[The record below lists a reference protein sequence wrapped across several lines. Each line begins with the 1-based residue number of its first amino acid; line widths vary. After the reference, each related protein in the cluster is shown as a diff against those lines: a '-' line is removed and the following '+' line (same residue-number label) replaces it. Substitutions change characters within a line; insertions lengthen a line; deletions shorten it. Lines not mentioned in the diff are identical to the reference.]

1 MGQVKTMMPLPGF
14 LLSVAFISLSGVM
27 MPGPVFAVTVARGH
41 RSPYAGAR
49 VAVGHGLIEFP
60 LMFLVYYG
68 FAGFLERQAVQAAI
82 GIVGGLMLLWMGY
95 GMIRSSPRQA
105 AVANGN
111 ARLGPVAAGVAT
123 TAANPYFFLW
133 WATVGALLIS
143 RSLAFGLAG
152 FLLLAVIHWLCDLG
166 WDTLVSFVT
175 YRSRRLWTPLVHRIV
190 FTACGLTLAGFGVY
204 FALSAWV

>member
-1 MGQVKTMMPLPGF
+1 MPLPAF

-41 RSPYAGAR
+41 RSPYAGAL
-49 VAVGHGLIEFP
+49 VAVGHGIIEFP

-68 FAGFLERQAVQAAI
+68 FASFLERQAVQAAI
-82 GIVGGLMLLWMGY
+82 GVVGGLMLVWMGY
-95 GMIRSSPRQA
+95 GMIRSSRQPV
-105 AVANGN
+105 AVADSN
-111 ARLGPVAAGVAT
+111 LSFGPVAAGVAT

-152 FLLLAVIHWLCDLG
+152 FLLFTVTHWLCDLG

-175 YRSRRLWTPLVHRIV
+175 YRSRKLWTTLVHRVV
-190 FTACGLTLAGFGVY
+190 FTACGLMLAGFGVY
-204 FALSAWV
+204 FALSAWGLW

>member
-1 MGQVKTMMPLPGF
+1 MPLPAF

-41 RSPYAGAR
+41 RSPYAGAL
-49 VAVGHGLIEFP
+49 VAVGHGIIEFT

-82 GIVGGLMLLWMGY
+82 GVVGGLTLVWMGY
-95 GMIRSSPRQA
+95 GMIRSSQRQTA
-105 AVANGN
+105 AMDGST
-111 ARLGPVAAGVAT
+111 RLGPVAAGVAT

-143 RSLAFGLAG
+143 RSLAFGLVG
-152 FLLLAVIHWLCDLG
+152 FLLLAATHWLCDLG

-175 YRSRRLWTPLVHRIV
+175 YRSRKLWTPLVHRVV
-190 FTACGLTLAGFGVY
+190 FTACGLMLAGFGVY
-204 FALSAWV
+204 FALSAWG